1 MPLQETDLRQREEK
15 LKIKE
20 DLSQAALTNQF
31 GATTAEIQYETA
43 VQEQHK
49 LKLLSAS
56 IEHNANLVFNLIIE
70 YLKIL

>member
-1 MPLQETDLRQREEK
+1 MPLQETDLRQREAK

-20 DLSQAALTNQF
+20 DLSQAASTNQF

-49 LKLLSAS
+49 LMLLSSS
-56 IEHNANLVFNLIIE
+56 IEHNANLVYKNSSLLNI
-70 YLKIL
+70 